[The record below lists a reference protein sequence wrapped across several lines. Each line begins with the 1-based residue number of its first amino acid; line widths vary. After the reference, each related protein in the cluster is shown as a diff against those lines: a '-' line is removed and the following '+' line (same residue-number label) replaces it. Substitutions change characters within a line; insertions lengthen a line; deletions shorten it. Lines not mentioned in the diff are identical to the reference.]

1 MPRAGFDFCPQ
12 TEEPM
17 SRSVNKII
25 LVGHVGRD
33 PELRETQSGV
43 KVANLSLATNHRLG
57 SNGESE
63 RERTDWHRLTL
74 WNRLAVFA
82 DEHVKKGDRL
92 YVEGRIEYDSYER
105 DGVTIPTAEVSVRE
119 LVLLSPRRDVEEP
132 ALDADD

>member
-1 MPRAGFDFCPQ
+1 
-12 TEEPM
+12 
-17 SRSVNKII
+17 
-25 LVGHVGRD
+25 
-33 PELRETQSGV
+33 
-43 KVANLSLATNHRLG
+43 
-57 SNGESE
+57 
-63 RERTDWHRLTL
+63 
-74 WNRLAVFA
+74 VFA